1 MIILLQKDNLKE
13 RTTIT
18 QYTGNLGFGLNHFP
32 AKYEFMVN
40 YLVANSVSLGL
51 GKKIQF
57 QGVSFVSYR
66 FKIMFP
72 II

>member
-1 MIILLQKDNLKE
+1 MIILLEKDNLKE

-40 YLVANSVSLGL
+40 CLIANSVSLGL
-51 GKKIQF
+51 GKRFNFKVFPLFLIDLRLCF
-57 QGVSFVSYR
+57 Q
-66 FKIMFP
+66 
-72 II
+72 

>member
-18 QYTGNLGFGLNHFP
+18 HYTGFGLNHFP

-40 YLVANSVSLGL
+40 CLIAKSVSLGL
-51 GKKIQF
+51 GK
-57 QGVSFVSYR
+57 R
-66 FKIMFP
+66 FNFKVFPLFLIDLRLFP